1 MRVLHSDPP
10 QGAVITLPYCY
21 LNSELQ
27 QALLVRWRRW
37 RLVRRV
43 EAEYNMKT
51 AQTDFQTN
59 KEQPGPGQSS
69 TVFTPEIEDCGGR
82 SCFTPSNLVP

>member
-1 MRVLHSDPP
+1 MSLESWLGWADSGTWSEPLWP
-10 QGAVITLPYCY
+10 QGAFITLPYCY

-51 AQTDFQTN
+51 VQARYSQAWISFVQLL
-59 KEQPGPGQSS
+59 
-69 TVFTPEIEDCGGR
+69 R
-82 SCFTPSNLVP
+82 Y